1 MAHEAAGNAAGQ
13 RERCG
18 FGSDIFFAIVAHC
31 RVRNRT
37 GGIEE
42 DVVGSV
48 IARCVKAG
56 GKMLP
61 WRQSGIQFK
70 EAGVSEEIGLEVAGK
85 FVELGRSGE
94 NQIPV
99 ARFEVAIQKRS
110 CASLRNEHRSS
121 AQEVHHRGHVKNVLI
136 IACKKEDAVRTD
148 RPTDRPTELM
158 LAALRFEV
166 EKRRLRS
173 EGAVAQKIE
182 SRSVQMI

>member
-18 FGSDIFFAIVAHC
+18 FGGDIFFAIVAHG

-48 IARCVKAG
+48 IARCVKAS

-61 WRQSGIQFK
+61 WRQSRIEFK

-94 NQIPV
+94 DQVLI
-99 ARFEVAIQKRS
+99 ALFEVTVQK
-110 CASLRNEHRSS
+110 
-121 AQEVHHRGHVKNVLI
+121 
-136 IACKKEDAVRTD
+136 
-148 RPTDRPTELM
+148 
-158 LAALRFEV
+158 
-166 EKRRLRS
+166 
-173 EGAVAQKIE
+173 
-182 SRSVQMI
+182 

>member
-18 FGSDIFFAIVAHC
+18 FGRDIFFAIVAHG

-37 GGIEE
+37 GRIEE

-48 IARCVKAG
+48 IARCVNAG

-61 WRQSGIQFK
+61 WRQSRVQFK

-99 ARFEVAIQKRS
+99 ARFEVAVPP
-110 CASLRNEHRSS
+110 LR
-121 AQEVHHRGHVKNVLI
+121 
-136 IACKKEDAVRTD
+136 
-148 RPTDRPTELM
+148 
-158 LAALRFEV
+158 
-166 EKRRLRS
+166 
-173 EGAVAQKIE
+173 
-182 SRSVQMI
+182 

>member
-1 MAHEAAGNAAGQ
+1 MAHEAAGNPAGQ

-18 FGSDIFFAIVAHC
+18 FGGDIFFAIVAHC

-61 WRQSGIQFK
+61 WRQSRIQFK
-70 EAGVSEEIGLEVAGK
+70 EAGISEEIGLEVAGK

-99 ARFEVAIQKRS
+99 ARFEVAVQKRS
-110 CASLRNEHRSS
+110 GASLRNEHRSP
-121 AQEVHHRGHVKNVLI
+121 AEIIHHRGNVKDVLV
-136 IACKKEDAVRTD
+136 IARKKENAVRTD
-148 RPTDRPTELM
+148 RSSDGPAELM
-158 LAALRFEV
+158 LATLGLEV

-173 EGAVAQKIE
+173 ERAVAQKIE